1 MKKSRQSACV
11 PDRPRY
17 IAVHIHN
24 YIHRKRVGKGKEVGS
39 SELSSA
45 TCINKSAFAAIW
57 SSVFAI
63 LWVACTLVPF
73 PGGL

>member
-24 YIHRKRVGKGKEVGS
+24 YIHRKRVGKGKEVGRGVVI
-39 SELSSA
+39 
-45 TCINKSAFAAIW
+45 CHMYK
-57 SSVFAI
+57 
-63 LWVACTLVPF
+63 
-73 PGGL
+73 